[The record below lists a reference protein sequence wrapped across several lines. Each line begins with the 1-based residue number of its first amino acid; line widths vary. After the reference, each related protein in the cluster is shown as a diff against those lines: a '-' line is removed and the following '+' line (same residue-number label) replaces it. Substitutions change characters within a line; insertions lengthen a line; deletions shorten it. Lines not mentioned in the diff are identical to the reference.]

1 VRIWKTGG
9 TFGGQPVWIAAAT
22 HDIGIVVSKEV
33 KLFNHAID
41 PNIDDE
47 RQKIVDDL
55 WFAGAVSSHALV
67 ARPKAPREAQTTGE
81 LVKTDGRAAV
91 IVLQKAP
98 RK

>member
-1 VRIWKTGG
+1 
-9 TFGGQPVWIAAAT
+9 VWIAAAT